1 MPNIPAKHI
10 EFINQVAAGQPQAQA
25 YRATVGNQKATIT
38 SVKSKASKLAKK
50 YALEIE
56 KEKDKAAA
64 IVEAATNEAIAETA
78 KNGIKSTTER
88 MALLSDIM
96 EGKIKIK
103 KPFVIAGKIMEY
115 PSEPDHNDR
124 IKAIAELN
132 KMDGSYAPNRNEHTG
147 KNGEPIKTETIVTE
161 HKVIFENF
169 D

>member
-10 EFINQVAAGQPQAQA
+10 EFIRQVAAGQPQAQA
-25 YRATVGNQKATIT
+25 YRATVGNPKATLT
-38 SVKSKASKLAKK
+38 SVKSKASNLAKK
-50 YALEIE
+50 YAVEIQ
-56 KEKDKAAA
+56 KAKNKAAA
-64 IVEAATNEAIAETA
+64 IVEAATNKAIAQTA
-78 KNGIKSTTER
+78 KNGIKSTAER

-132 KMDGSYAPNRNEHTG
+132 KMDGSYAPTKTAQTNV
-147 KNGEPIKTETIVTE
+147 NGEDAK
-161 HKVIFENF
+161 IFNLTLKLE
-169 D
+169 